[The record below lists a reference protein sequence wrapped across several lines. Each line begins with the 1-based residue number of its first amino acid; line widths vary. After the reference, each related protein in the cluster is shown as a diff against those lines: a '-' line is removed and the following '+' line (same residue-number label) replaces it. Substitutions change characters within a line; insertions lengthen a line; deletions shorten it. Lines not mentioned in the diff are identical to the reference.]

1 LPTEFAII
9 ARMNGPGSDGKETAC
24 AAVRK
29 VVYEFLD
36 AELPPSETDQVVSHI
51 AVCPPCHGYIA
62 FERAFLAVVQRRSTI
77 DQAPPELRD
86 RIRAALVRADER
98 RRQT

>member
-1 LPTEFAII
+1 
-9 ARMNGPGSDGKETAC
+9 MNRPGSEGIESAC
-24 AAVRK
+24 AATRK

-36 AELPPSETDQVVSHI
+36 AELPPSESERVVSHI
-51 AVCPPCHGYIA
+51 AVCPPCKGYVA

-86 RIRAALVRADER
+86 RIRVALVRADER